1 MVTTRE
7 GDWECP
13 DCGMLVFASKDTCF
27 KCSPGG
33 KGGGKER
40 REGDWNCPDC
50 GALVFASK
58 DTCFRCEK
66 GWPGSGGKGDRRAG
80 DWTCPACGENVFASK
95 TECFKCGAHKP
106 SGKNAAKAPKA
117 PKAAQAGAVSAAAS
131 IKALAKLS
139 PKFRKAWVAYCA
151 SYGMGVSN
159 PGEHEE
165 DFLEEFAEYVGDL
178 VSSDAATAAPADKAA
193 KRPAEAAPTGAPP
206 EKKKLTIKKAVAD
219 EIRRLN
225 AAGGLLAQIRVAAVA
240 DALGTLGEEGA
251 LAALAALEEQQA
263 ETEDPNEFLNNVELE
278 EDDG

>member
-1 MVTTRE
+1 M
-7 GDWECP
+7 
-13 DCGMLVFASKDTCF
+13 
-27 KCSPGG
+27 
-33 KGGGKER
+33 
-40 REGDWNCPDC
+40 
-50 GALVFASK
+50 
-58 DTCFRCEK
+58 
-66 GWPGSGGKGDRRAG
+66 GDRRAG

-95 TECFKCGAHKP
+95 TECFKCGEQKP
-106 SGKNAAKAPKA
+106 GGKNASSKAAKAPKA
-117 PKAAQAGAVSAAAS
+117 AEAVGAAAS

-159 PGEHEE
+159 PGEHDD
-165 DFLEEFAEYVGDL
+165 DFLEEFAEYAGGL
-178 VSSDAATAAPADKAA
+178 VSADLAAAAPAA
-193 KRPAEAAPTGAPP
+193 KRPAEAVAAGAPP

-278 EDDG
+278 EEDG